1 MFAYVYI
8 HVSLKGRDVYHH
20 ILYAKSMVGNTN
32 KDLLYRTTRKYFSR
46 GKKKCRHILRRHIL
60 GIKYIGQERTTRKF
74 SKVWEVTRFVTTFLF
89 DKVLSRKRIRSYSS
103 REHSQWHSRT
113 IKDGQVNNKKLGG
126 DGDDDH
132 ETKNRWLNVNE
143 VGWVSGIKSSKFL
156 KGDPYLDRDRTVT
169 PSSSFVTLRGIVW
182 HPRERRQRTT
192 RLNGKGVVQGTQRE
206 QNETCLTKG
215 RQVVE
220 ERSRWRRKLWLE
232 CSVV

>member
-1 MFAYVYI
+1 MNTGNRRECVRRVVRRYQWSKKIKNLFKITHMFAYVYI

-103 REHSQWHSRT
+103 REHSQ
-113 IKDGQVNNKKLGG
+113 
-126 DGDDDH
+126 
-132 ETKNRWLNVNE
+132 
-143 VGWVSGIKSSKFL
+143 
-156 KGDPYLDRDRTVT
+156 
-169 PSSSFVTLRGIVW
+169 
-182 HPRERRQRTT
+182 
-192 RLNGKGVVQGTQRE
+192 
-206 QNETCLTKG
+206 
-215 RQVVE
+215 
-220 ERSRWRRKLWLE
+220 
-232 CSVV
+232 